1 MNRSDKIFIFIVI
14 IFTISLYASSQYII
28 HLMSG
33 SRKEVVVY
41 YQDNEFARYDLY
53 ENQVFVVPGRLG
65 DIHVEIVDERV
76 RVIEETSP
84 LNICSSDGLFGGW
97 KSQVNDPI
105 VCLPNETYIMIEAID
120 GEIPPNEY
128 DEDSMTR

>member
-84 LNICSSDGLFGGW
+84 LNICSSDGLFGG
-97 KSQVNDPI
+97 
-105 VCLPNETYIMIEAID
+105 
-120 GEIPPNEY
+120 
-128 DEDSMTR
+128 